1 MKDLISEI
9 ITATRDAED
18 DMFITK
24 LRLQNLLAKYVITE
38 KPRQLIGLEYR
49 VIRRNSKPKR
59 GEYYGTN
66 SLTNIFGPVTSDN
79 VAGTWDVILE
89 RKEIYDD

>member
-18 DMFITK
+18 DMFLTK
-24 LRLQNLLAKYVITE
+24 LRLQNLLAKYTITE

-49 VIRRNSKPKR
+49 VIRRDSTPKLGEFYSNSKL
-59 GEYYGTN
+59 
-66 SLTNIFGPVTSDN
+66 SAIFGPCEHDKFTGKW
-79 VAGTWDVILE
+79 AVILE
-89 RKEIYDD
+89 RKELYDE